1 MIGLQRMKLL
11 LIDITQISIVYIP
24 YVYEYVG
31 TQALH
36 TKTVLAGDTL
46 SIVGSC
52 NLDMRSVYLDTEMML
67 FIECKE
73 LNETLREHTEKL
85 KLKSRQVAPDG
96 TIIDECE
103 SLLKLGG
110 VKYENVEKN
119 KARYVDK
126 CNHDGIDWCIIHNKT
141 T

>member
-1 MIGLQRMKLL
+1 
-11 LIDITQISIVYIP
+11 
-24 YVYEYVG
+24 
-31 TQALH
+31 
-36 TKTVLAGDTL
+36 
-46 SIVGSC
+46 
-52 NLDMRSVYLDTEMML
+52 MRSVYLDTEMML

-85 KLKSRQVAPDG
+85 KMRSRQIAPDG

-119 KARYVDK
+119 KAGYVDK

>member
-1 MIGLQRMKLL
+1 
-11 LIDITQISIVYIP
+11 
-24 YVYEYVG
+24 
-31 TQALH
+31 
-36 TKTVLAGDTL
+36 
-46 SIVGSC
+46 
-52 NLDMRSVYLDTEMML
+52 MRS
-67 FIECKE
+67 
-73 LNETLREHTEKL
+73 
-85 KLKSRQVAPDG
+85 RQIAPDG

-119 KARYVDK
+119 KAGYVDK